1 MNQRVI
7 SANVWSVALFVACL
21 ATTSGCGSQ
30 TAQYPALGKVIGNV
44 SANGQ
49 PISGVMVTFQPVA
62 GNRSSFGTTA
72 SDGSFELTY
81 VRTILGAEVGEQEV
95 TFQPVLADDGTFAKV
110 PAGTETKKVRVD
122 VKSGENEF
130 QFDLKKLD

>member
-1 MNQRVI
+1 
-7 SANVWSVALFVACL
+7 
-21 ATTSGCGSQ
+21 
-30 TAQYPALGKVIGNV
+30 
-44 SANGQ
+44 
-49 PISGVMVTFQPVA
+49 MVTFQPVA
-62 GNRSSFGTTA
+62 GNRSSSGTTA

-122 VKSGENEF
+122 VKSGKNEF